1 MKTGSGSSKIYRARL
16 KLNWGCSKLEQNTES
31 HSKLT
36 ISIRFSATF
45 FDFIYTSSFDCSDHT
60 YFTWMWPT
68 QLTENIQSANPD
80 NLAMMMRSLFA
91 SLSYRQTPSELKRM
105 KKKRKL
111 EAKEQSQWLRSELE
125 SWKIARTG
133 SKKSKRE
140 QTIFF
145 LCFISCEGKETR
157 KFINCMSPLNSTKS
171 PRRRRKWKSIN
182 SNTRIESGR
191 QEGEEEM
198 TASLI

>member
-16 KLNWGCSKLEQNTES
+16 KLNWGCSKLEQSTES

-105 KKKRKL
+105 KKNGSSKQKNKASDCDPSWNHEKLHEQGQKKVNESKQYFFSVLYHARAKRH
-111 EAKEQSQWLRSELE
+111 E
-125 SWKIARTG
+125 SLLIVCLLWTQPNLLG
-133 SKKSKRE
+133 
-140 QTIFF
+140 
-145 LCFISCEGKETR
+145 EG
-157 KFINCMSPLNSTKS
+157 
-171 PRRRRKWKSIN
+171 
-182 SNTRIESGR
+182 ESGR
-191 QEGEEEM
+191 
-198 TASLI
+198 A